1 MLRNYFV
8 TTLRNLRKNPVF
20 TTINIAGLSLGM
32 AAFIFIFQYV
42 SFERSVDAF
51 HTNRANIYRLLY
63 ENSASGEP
71 ATWSATP
78 PRLGPLAK
86 ETFQEVTDYCRVM
99 SGTGNGVVA
108 YGNDKFFRED
118 HVAYVEA
125 NFFQTFTFNTIK
137 GNPDALKNPNT
148 VALAQSAAKRYF
160 GDDEPIGKTITLS
173 NQFGSTLFTVISV
186 YEDFPTNSDF
196 DFTISLSLNTLA
208 NPANLNGNN
217 WARLDNLN
225 SQFIDNF
232 LVLQPGADY
241 KKLESSIN
249 AEKKKQLPDET
260 QTFVRLQRL
269 ENTHLAESLS
279 DYYST
284 SGSLSFIYILEGIA
298 GLILVIAWFNYINL
312 STAGALKRA
321 KEVGLRKAIG
331 ATRKQLVRQFLGE
344 SMLINLISLA
354 VALALVNIFQGVYN
368 SIVGREL
375 SIQILNQNAM
385 WVVGAFAIVV
395 GSIASGSYSAF
406 VLSSFKPSQI
416 LKGVFAKSSSGIF
429 LRKSLVVFQFSISV
443 LLIAST
449 LILYRQLDFM
459 NTSSLGVSLD
469 KLVTIEEP
477 EVGRDSTFRRRSLA
491 FRHTVGGQSFV
502 EDYSMSGS
510 VPGRWYNYNS
520 VGYTTLNPKS
530 GDEKISYSI
539 TFIDER
545 FLNLFN
551 IQISAGKNFTPEMCE
566 KRWAQVDKLIIN
578 ESAAR
583 ALGFESPE
591 DAVGKKVTNAFEAK
605 KFGGDVFEYE
615 VIGVIKDYHH
625 LSLQQE
631 ISPVLFFPM
640 YNSNNF
646 TVKLTTDQLSEK
658 MEQLESLYKA
668 SFPGNPFEYFFVDEK
683 YNQQYK
689 SERQYGSVFSVA
701 SGLAIFIACLGL
713 FGLATFTVEQRKKEV
728 GIRKVL
734 GANVSQITQLFSKD
748 FLTLVVISIAIAT
761 PISWYVMDRWLQ
773 EFAPP
778 PPPPPPPVSYTN
790 HLVDLWYCRIAC
802 HCNRID
808 NRELPSYQSSIG
820 KSC

>member
-1 MLRNYFV
+1 MIRNYLI

-20 TTINIAGLSLGM
+20 ATINIAGLSLGM
-32 AAFIFIFQYV
+32 AAFIFIFQYI
-42 SFERSVDAF
+42 SFERSVDSF
-51 HTNRANIYRLLY
+51 HTKRADIYRVLY
-63 ENSASGEP
+63 ETSSDGKP
-71 ATWSATP
+71 ATWSVTP

-86 ETFQEVTDYCRVM
+86 EIFHEVADYCRVM
-99 SGTGNGVVA
+99 SGVGNGIVA
-108 YGNDKFFRED
+108 YGADKFVREE

-137 GNPDALKNPNT
+137 GNAEALKNPNT
-148 VALAQSAAKRYF
+148 VALAQSVAKRYF
-160 GDDEPIGKTITLS
+160 GDDEPIGKTITMN

-225 SQFIDNF
+225 SQFILNF
-232 LVLQPGADY
+232 LVLQPGADH
-241 KKLESSIN
+241 KALESNLN

-260 QTFVRLQRL
+260 QILVRLQRL

-375 SIQILNQNAM
+375 SVRVLDQNAM
-385 WVVGAFAIVV
+385 WITGALAIVI

-459 NTSSLGVSLD
+459 NNSSLGVSLE
-469 KLVTIEEP
+469 KLVTIKEP

-491 FRHTVGGQSFV
+491 FRHTIGSQSFV

-520 VGYTTLNPKS
+520 VGYTTLNPGP
-530 GDEKISYSI
+530 GDEKITYSI
-539 TFIDER
+539 TYIDDR
-545 FLNLFN
+545 YLNLFD

-566 KRWAQVDKLIIN
+566 KRWAQVDKLMIN

-583 ALGFESPE
+583 SLGFESPE
-591 DAVGKKVTNAFEAK
+591 DAIGKKITNAFEAK
-605 KFGGDVFEYE
+605 KFGGDVYEYE
-615 VIGVIKDYHH
+615 VVGVIKDYHH

-631 ISPVLFFPM
+631 ITPVIFFPM

-646 TVKLTTDQLSEK
+646 TVKLTTDQLSDK
-658 MEQLESLYKA
+658 MKKLETLYKA
-668 SFPGNPFEYFFVDEK
+668 SFPGNPFEYFFVDEQ

-713 FGLATFTVEQRKKEV
+713 FGLATFTVEQRRKEV

-748 FLTLVVISIAIAT
+748 FLTLVIISIVIAT
-761 PISWYVMDRWLQ
+761 PISWYVMDQWLQ
-773 EFAPP
+773 EFAYRTQITWWIFGIAGLLAVAIALLTVSSQAIKAALAN
-778 PPPPPPPVSYTN
+778 PVDS
-790 HLVDLWYCRIAC
+790 LKEV
-802 HCNRID
+802 
-808 NRELPSYQSSIG
+808 
-820 KSC
+820 